1 MCWCPRLDMWC
12 HLGEILSQ
20 GQFWITPTHHR
31 RIQYSDTC
39 DQCDQNFIHSECRAV
54 VNIKWWSS
62 RAYYYINMFQKM
74 YSMYYPADSV
84 WNLIVT
90 QALLEKLIYS
100 HICMKILVE
109 KYQALCIQE
118 STSSLIPSLLDK
130 HLVSVI
136 A

>member
-1 MCWCPRLDMWC
+1 
-12 HLGEILSQ
+12 
-20 GQFWITPTHHR
+20 
-31 RIQYSDTC
+31 
-39 DQCDQNFIHSECRAV
+39 
-54 VNIKWWSS
+54 
-62 RAYYYINMFQKM
+62 M